1 MNQLICIHILQ
12 VGTKAFVQQ
21 IMGRIFTNATD
32 PGGVVDTVD
41 SGKDLT
47 LPYLS
52 TSGFSRP
59 ILIPEPDGLGLS
71 APDDD
76 FILQDVPSSVGE
88 CYFTKK
94 DSTDTSCP

>member
-1 MNQLICIHILQ
+1 
-12 VGTKAFVQQ
+12 
-21 IMGRIFTNATD
+21 MGRIFTNATD

-76 FILQDVPSSVGE
+76 FILQDFICRPLRRGRSLLSV
-88 CYFTKK
+88 
-94 DSTDTSCP
+94 

>member
-1 MNQLICIHILQ
+1 
-12 VGTKAFVQQ
+12 
-21 IMGRIFTNATD
+21 MGRIFTNATD

-76 FILQDVPSSVGE
+76 FILQDVPSSVGKS
-88 CYFTKK
+88 FHKK
-94 DSTDTSCP
+94 YLIFLKIYSKII

>member
-1 MNQLICIHILQ
+1 
-12 VGTKAFVQQ
+12 
-21 IMGRIFTNATD
+21 MGRIFTNATD

-41 SGKDLT
+41 SGNDLT

-76 FILQDVPSSVGE
+76 FLLQDVPSSVGE
-88 CYFTKK
+88 SFHKK
-94 DSTDTSCP
+94 PQLIYSENMNNNEFLPGRYTDLTFEA